1 MLNVRRVTIC
11 AAALSAAFILSGAA
25 LAQRQGGGPGNGPG
39 GASAGAAAN
48 VSGAT
53 SAPSGRGASSRMGG
67 GNFAGRGGMRNGNF
81 RSGNFATS
89 RGMRGSRYTANNYR
103 GNGNWQN
110 GRRDHRGRHFARG
123 FGLGFGVGSYYGDGF
138 GYDGGPYAYDYGD
151 YGDYD
156 VSGGPDY
163 AENDAVQ
170 YCMQRFRSY
179 DPQSGTYLGYDGERH
194 PCP

>member
-1 MLNVRRVTIC
+1 MLNVHRLTIC
-11 AAALSAAFILSGAA
+11 AATLSAAFILSGSA
-25 LAQRQGGGPGNGPG
+25 LGQRQGGGPGNGPG
-39 GASAGAAAN
+39 ASAGATAN
-48 VSGAT
+48 VSRG
-53 SAPSGRGASSRMGG
+53 APSARGVPSRTGG
-67 GNFAGRGGMRNGNF
+67 SNFAGRAGMRNGNF
-81 RSGNFATS
+81 VRPN
-89 RGMRGSRYTANNYR
+89 GMRGPRYTANNYR

-123 FGLGFGVGSYYGDGF
+123 FGFGFGVGSYYGG

-156 VSGGPDY
+156 VYGGPDY

-170 YCMQRFRSY
+170 YCVQRFRSY
-179 DPQSGTYLGYDGERH
+179 DPQSGTYLGYDGKRH